1 MLWQLMSL
9 FLIQNV
15 YYGISLTYVR
25 AESRELRVM
34 GWVNFAFCMILNY
47 YQLSTLVEVDPKVL
61 NVSGL
66 VISAIFFLFIAI
78 TFGQTNLFC
87 LKLLLINMKQSQAN
101 SKNIE

>member
-1 MLWQLMSL
+1 MDDMLWQLMSL

-78 TFGQTNLFC
+78 TFGQPNLFC
-87 LKLLLINMKQSQAN
+87 LK
-101 SKNIE
+101 